1 MKVTGEWPNIKINII
16 SNYLIICFIY
26 FNNLFILR
34 FVNSQEVVGNNTET
48 SYICFA
54 QFTPM

>member
-1 MKVTGEWPNIKINII
+1 MKVTGEWPNIKMNII
-16 SNYLIICFIY
+16 SNYLTMCFIY

-34 FVNSQEVVGNNTET
+34 FVDSQAVVGSNTET
-48 SYICFA
+48 SFA